1 MRFGKLLLA
10 LALSLMVLSAAG
22 CISESSVRERDA
34 KDDYFKATGE
44 SQSEV
49 ITTEQSF
56 KVDDSMSESHR
67 MLALMILNGAGM
79 STEPSDYDAVYLVK
93 MKWADS
99 DKEVD
104 MVVIEKDGKT
114 ETVLPQNLTSE

>member
-10 LALSLMVLSAAG
+10 LALALIVLSAAG
-22 CISESSVRERDA
+22 CISESSVREQDA
-34 KDDYFKATGE
+34 KEDYFAATGE
-44 SQSEV
+44 SESQA
-49 ITTEQSF
+49 ITTERSF

-79 STEPSDYDAVYLVK
+79 STDEKDYDAVYLVK

-99 DKEVD
+99 DREVD
-104 MVVIEKDGKT
+104 MVVIERDGKT